1 MGCRWKKKVRQ
12 SPLLSLHPT
21 PYTLQ
26 PSLCP
31 MPVEPAIRKVLPPL
45 SLAPSSLLA
54 RNLLEGISKHYLWQS
69 ECPIV
74 TAETIPLYKS
84 KDRSKDGR
92 KKILYISGIAL
103 KLEKLW
109 RQSPL
114 EIATSLAPLIPVSPD
129 FTLTV
134 VPPGWI
140 HLQFTDT
147 GIANFL
153 QYLAQNAYGQWGE
166 ASGAK
171 FLPQNIGD
179 PTNASSKS
187 DAKNSKLHSQN
198 SAVKTKQSLS
208 KGVFQIQYANARC
221 CSLLRSAC
229 QEGLIVPYQLARD
242 ISWLD
247 ERDQL
252 RLTEPR
258 ELVLISRL
266 MATLDA
272 LARRPERD
280 KILKLAAALAEDFE
294 KFYSACR
301 ILGKVKQENLDL
313 ARGRLGLVLGTQKL
327 LRFLLEEGLALAA
340 PEEL

>member
-1 MGCRWKKKVRQ
+1 
-12 SPLLSLHPT
+12 
-21 PYTLQ
+21 
-26 PSLCP
+26 
-31 MPVEPAIRKVLPPL
+31 MPVEPAIRKILPPL

-74 TAETIPLYKS
+74 TAETIPLHKS
-84 KDRSKDGR
+84 KHRSKDGR
-92 KKILYISGIAL
+92 KILYISGIAL

-109 RQSPL
+109 CQSPL

-129 FTLTV
+129 FTVTV
-134 VPPGWI
+134 VAPGWI

-153 QYLAQNAYGQWGE
+153 QSLGQNAYGQWGE

-171 FLPQNIGD
+171 GVLPENIDD
-179 PTNASSKS
+179 PTDTSLLHSSKS
-187 DAKNSKLHSQN
+187 EAKNSKLNSQN
-198 SAVKTKQSLS
+198 SAAKTQQSKS
-208 KGVFQIQYANARC
+208 VFQIQYANARC

-247 ERDQL
+247 EQDQL
-252 RLTEPR
+252 RLKERR

-272 LARRPERD
+272 LDRRPERG
-280 KILKLAAALAEDFE
+280 KILKLAAALADDFQ

-301 ILGKVKQENLDL
+301 IWGEVKQENLDL
-313 ARGRLGLVLGTQKL
+313 ARARLGLVLGTHKL
-327 LRFLLEEGLALAA
+327 LRCLLEEGLGLVA

>member
-1 MGCRWKKKVRQ
+1 
-12 SPLLSLHPT
+12 
-21 PYTLQ
+21 
-26 PSLCP
+26 
-31 MPVEPAIRKVLPPL
+31 MPVEPAIRKILPPL

-74 TAETIPLYKS
+74 TAETIPLHKS

-92 KKILYISGIAL
+92 QILYISGIAL
-103 KLEKLW
+103 KLEKIW

-114 EIATSLAPLIPVSPD
+114 EIATSLASLIPLSPD
-129 FTLTV
+129 FSVTV

-140 HLQFTDT
+140 HLQLTDT

-153 QYLAQNAYGQWGE
+153 QGLAQNAYGQWGE

-171 FLPQNIGD
+171 FLPQNID
-179 PTNASSKS
+179 DTTNASLLHSSKS
-187 DAKNSKLHSQN
+187 EAKNSKLHSQN
-198 SAVKTKQSLS
+198 SAIKTQQSLP

-229 QEGLIVPYQLARD
+229 QEGLIVPSQLARN

-258 ELVLISRL
+258 EFVLISRL

-272 LARRPERD
+272 LARRPDRG
-280 KILKLAAALAEDFE
+280 KILKLAAALADDFQ

-301 ILGKVKQENLDL
+301 IWGEVKQENLDL
-313 ARGRLGLVLGTQKL
+313 ACGRLGLVLGTQKL
-327 LRFLLEEGLALAA
+327 LRFLLEEGLGLVA